1 MAPWPTQLTTK
12 AAHAAK
18 RSRYLP
24 TGKPNCM
31 VVAVAVGGGGVCT
44 LGAVLWFRQVRG
56 GAGRGGAT
64 RGARRR
70 NFFDP
75 WLPPLVFNRYP
86 RRSPREA
93 AADSARAILC
103 GRLLVELQQMPQMLQ
118 DWWRARA
125 INRAR

>member
-1 MAPWPTQLTTK
+1 M
-12 AAHAAK
+12 HAW
-18 RSRYLP
+18 R
-24 TGKPNCM
+24 G
-31 VVAVAVGGGGVCT
+31 VVVPPS
-44 LGAVLWFRQVRG
+44 
-56 GAGRGGAT
+56 
-64 RGARRR
+64 ARRR
-70 NFFDP
+70 WARRRSTRRAAAQLLFDP
-75 WLPPLVFNRYP
+75 WLPPPLVFNRYP

>member
-1 MAPWPTQLTTK
+1 M
-12 AAHAAK
+12 HAW
-18 RSRYLP
+18 R
-24 TGKPNCM
+24 
-31 VVAVAVGGGGVCT
+31 GV
-44 LGAVLWFRQVRG
+44 WFQVRG
-56 GAGRGGAT
+56 GAGRGGAR

-75 WLPPLVFNRYP
+75 WLPPTLVFNRYH
-86 RRSPREA
+86 RGSPREA